1 MTDKVADEEVSDN
14 KILPYCSIDKKADK
28 RSLGEMEQDFLE
40 ALQVRFE
47 FNHEV
52 LHYHVVHI

>member
-40 ALQVRFE
+40 ALQVISSLLCTFSCR
-47 FNHEV
+47 N
-52 LHYHVVHI
+52 I